1 MFDFLFKSRKPRI
14 PMRMKFETIIQRLSN
29 DGRAIIFKEK
39 EDRISWGV
47 SNLGGKVVFEI
58 VVQSNE
64 SIAISWLSQS
74 PFFGTHRKQWTFP
87 SDMDQN
93 AIVDQI
99 GFDLQKLLRNG

>member
-64 SIAISWLSQS
+64 SIAISWISQS

-87 SDMDQN
+87 SDMAQN

>member
-58 VVQSNE
+58 ILMSDNF
-64 SIAISWLSQS
+64 IKMSWLSQS
-74 PFFGTHRKQWTFP
+74 PFFGTHSKQWTFP

-93 AIVDQI
+93 AIVDKI
-99 GFDLQKLLRNG
+99 GSDLQTILRNG

>member
-64 SIAISWLSQS
+64 SIAISWISQS